1 MAVPGPSLRTSE
13 RPAKCRTSWSAQSTG
28 RSAPQVLDLRLL
40 HRAVESGPVG
50 IAQVLGDDEV
60 HSQADGDC
68 SRVTEPL
75 LGPAVPALDD
85 TIGVSLDHGVRVH
98 DAMIAPLCLE

>member
-1 MAVPGPSLRTSE
+1 
-13 RPAKCRTSWSAQSTG
+13 
-28 RSAPQVLDLRLL
+28 
-40 HRAVESGPVG
+40 VG

-68 SRVTEPL
+68 SGVTEHL